1 MKSQIITAISALI
14 LAACGGGGSAAEPA
28 QQAQPL
34 MMVALAAPVTQEFLQ
49 PVTTVSD
56 AWQIAA
62 DSSPNLYAK
71 PWVTPLVEIDRPV
84 CKSGTITV
92 VAQLEITAHAATSKN
107 RETYLAVMPVINGV
121 SRDDLRLIDTVPT
134 PGYVTVETSYT
145 YRKTLP
151 AEALPAGKLGLDVR
165 KFADDGLG
173 LTITTVAMDVTCS
186 GGN

>member
-1 MKSQIITAISALI
+1 MKSQIIAAVSALA

-34 MMVALAAPVTQEFLQ
+34 TMALQAAPVTMEFLRA
-49 PVTTVSD
+49 VTVESD

-62 DSSPNLYAK
+62 DSTPNLYAT
-71 PWVTPLVEIDRPV
+71 PWVSPLIEIARPE
-84 CKSGTITV
+84 CKSGTVTV

-121 SRDDLRLIDTVPT
+121 SRNDLRLIDTVPT
-134 PGYVTVETSYT
+134 PGYVTIETSYT
-145 YRKTLP
+145 FRKTLP
-151 AEALPAGKLGLDVR
+151 AEALPAGKLGIDIG

-173 LTITTVAMDVTCS
+173 LTVTRVALDVTCS
-186 GGN
+186 GAQ